1 MNKKSLLAVLAASI
15 TLSACA
21 HKPADTE
28 DLRADFLSWKFGM
41 FIHFNVATY
50 NDREWANG
58 HEDPASF
65 APVHL
70 DCGQWADAA
79 KSAGMNYA
87 VLTVKHTGGWCL
99 WDSQYTE
106 SHDTTAFKNYKNGE
120 GDVVREF
127 VDAFRA
133 RRIKVGLY
141 YCAPGNYS
149 GKNGNVLLEGQENL
163 NGMPPEAK
171 EDPVGFMKKQLTELL
186 TDYGPIDLLWID
198 QYRKMGDCWPD
209 VMQHIK
215 SLQPNCLIVANNS
228 HNPEETDIFSYEYPW
243 MMKRNPEQ
251 ALPPE
256 DNQHP
261 GEVCDIFSH
270 SWFWNSGEE
279 EAHFKSAEEVV
290 SMITLCNGRRANYL
304 LNVGPDRSG
313 LIPPYSVNRL
323 REVGELLG
331 AAQP

>member
-1 MNKKSLLAVLAASI
+1 M
-15 TLSACA
+15 TLTSCVQPSVSSENP
-21 HKPADTE
+21 KE
-28 DLRADFLSWKFGM
+28 EFLSWKFGM

-50 NDREWANG
+50 NEREWANG

-65 APVHL
+65 APNQL

-79 KSAGMNYA
+79 RSAGMKYA

-99 WDSQYTE
+99 WDSQYTD
-106 SHDTTAFKNYKNGE
+106 SHDITAFKNYKNGK
-120 GDVVREF
+120 GDIVREF

-133 RRIKVGLY
+133 RGIKVGLY

-149 GKNGNVLLEGQENL
+149 GKNGNVLLEEQENL

-186 TDYGPIDLLWID
+186 TGYGPIDLLWID
-198 QYRKMGDCWPD
+198 QYRKMGDRWPE

-215 SLQPNCLIVANNS
+215 SLQPNCLILANNS
-228 HNPEETDIFSYEYPW
+228 HDPKETDIFSYEYPW
-243 MMKRNPEQ
+243 MMKRNPEL

-261 GEVCDIFSH
+261 GEVCDIFSN
-270 SWFWNSGEE
+270 SWFWNSKEKA
-279 EAHFKSAEEVV
+279 AHLKSAEQVV
-290 SMITLCNGRRANYL
+290 DMIHLCNSRRANYL
-304 LNVGPDRSG
+304 LNVAPDKTG
-313 LIPPYSVNRL
+313 QLPDYYIQRL
-323 REVGELLG
+323 KEVGALLDRE
-331 AAQP
+331 